1 MDSAARVDPTHLA
14 ELVGTSA
21 ARVPEHP
28 AIVDVTGSITLTWAQ
43 LDAAGAA
50 EEARPRTHGVG
61 PGDRVAVRLPNGAA
75 CCVALLGALRAGA
88 VAVPCGPAAPGRELS
103 PALADCRPVVLVA
116 AADDDVAVGAASVG
130 RLELLDPPDPTAWVD
145 AAPPLPE
152 GGERVALCLHLR
164 QHREPPWGATLAPRG
179 AGQPGP
185 DRRPAAGPDH
195 PGGPGAAGPAAIP
208 RLRSRGGIPAVCWV
222 GATVVL
228 TGRLAPDALAKVI
241 VEQRVSTV
249 AGVPATFRSLLE
261 LPAER
266 LRAATADLRLCTSG
280 GAPLPPRHLEE
291 FRSITG
297 LSIVE
302 GYGLTEAGPV
312 VTSNSIAGTPK
323 PGSVGRA
330 LPGIELRL
338 ADEIPDEGDEPDPNL
353 DDDDV
358 VGGPDTGG
366 DTGLVVIRGRNLFS
380 GYWPDGAGGPDTDGW
395 FRTADVGFLDA
406 DGDLHLVD
414 RSSDSAIVNGF
425 TCIRERLS
433 RCCSSCPRWPRRRP
447 SV

>member
-50 EEARPRTHGVG
+50 EAARLRAHGVG

-88 VAVPCGPAAPGRELS
+88 IAVPCGPAAPGRELS
-103 PALADCRPVVLVA
+103 LVLADCRPVVLVA
-116 AADDDVAVGAASVG
+116 AAEDDVAAGASADGGV
-130 RLELLDPPDPTAWVD
+130 ELLGPPDPTAWVD

-152 GGERVALCLHLR
+152 GGERVALLLYTS
-164 QHREPPWGATLAPRG
+164 GSTGTPRG
-179 AGQPGP
+179 VQLSHRAVLANRAQTAAL
-185 DRRPAAGPDH
+185 RPAPITPVDRVLLALPLFHAYGL
-195 PGGPGAAGPAAIP
+195 AAGF
-208 RLRSRGGIPAVCWV
+208 LQVCWV

-228 TGRLAPDALAKVI
+228 AERLAPDALAQVI

-249 AGVPATFRSLLE
+249 AGVPATFRSLLD

-266 LRAATADLRLCTSG
+266 LRAATAELRLCTSG
-280 GAPLPPRHLEE
+280 GAPLPPRHLDE

-297 LSIVE
+297 LAIVE

-312 VTSNSIAGTPK
+312 VTSNPIVGTPK

-338 ADEIPDEGDEPDPNL
+338 VDEFG
-353 DDDDV
+353 
-358 VGGPDTGG
+358 
-366 DTGLVVIRGRNLFS
+366 
-380 GYWPDGAGGPDTDGW
+380 
-395 FRTADVGFLDA
+395 
-406 DGDLHLVD
+406 
-414 RSSDSAIVNGF
+414 
-425 TCIRERLS
+425 
-433 RCCSSCPRWPRRRP
+433 RRRP
-447 SV
+447 QRRTPTRTRPGRRRRRVQRAGHRRGHRAGRHPRAQPVLRVLAGRRRRPGRRRLVPHLRRRFPGRRR